1 MKTKDL
7 SDKEILDI
15 VKPLAEHT
23 ENAWNQ
29 RNQRG
34 RSNLFLI

>member
-1 MKTKDL
+1 MMKLLGL

-23 ENAWNQ
+23 ENSWNEKSYE
-29 RNQRG
+29 NFC
-34 RSNLFLI
+34 L